1 MTRKTAEPTEEGPAK
16 PARVGTEDPP
26 YYEALGRAIKVARTQ
41 FGLDR
46 KDLATLAN
54 VSYAYLADIE
64 TGRGRPGS
72 RSLFA
77 IAAALGRTP
86 AELMHEA
93 EVYRTQI
100 TGEPL
105 IAALDPALSR
115 SATPSEGAA
124 GTSPSRRA
132 LVDAWRERLET
143 SESAARAELHD
154 IVDRLSREDLGMALT
169 LARRLFGGA
178 GRTR

>member
-1 MTRKTAEPTEEGPAK
+1 MTRKTAQPTETGPAK

-41 FGLDR
+41 FDLDR
-46 KDLATLAN
+46 KELARLAN

-105 IAALDPALSR
+105 TSAIGPSPSR
-115 SATPSEGAA
+115 SAIPSEAA
-124 GTSPSRRA
+124 GTSPSTRA
-132 LVDAWRERLET
+132 LRDAWRERLET

-154 IVDRLSREDLGMALT
+154 IVERLTREDLGMALMF
-169 LARRLFGGA
+169 ARRLFGGA
-178 GRTR
+178 GQSR